1 MTKENKNISFE
12 EAMKELEDSVAR
24 LESSGLSLDDSIA
37 EFEKA
42 VKLIRLCEDKLSA
55 AKQRVRILTEGS
67 DGSVSDEPFV
77 NDNDDAS

>member
-1 MTKENKNISFE
+1 
-12 EAMKELEDSVAR
+12 MKELEDSVAR